1 MGQEVAVA
9 MRKKFSREFKHEA
22 VLVEKIQSAVDEP
35 GRA

>member
-1 MGQEVAVA
+1 

-22 VLVEKIQSAVDEP
+22 VLAEKIQSAVDEP